1 MATEG
6 IADSRDWWHYLLQ
19 SS

>member
-6 IADSRDWWHYLLQ
+6 IADSRD
-19 SS
+19 